1 MFKFSL
7 LRGAKALPVVFL
19 LLSLAGCKDRGEA
32 AVPPAA
38 ADELAR
44 ARELL
49 STYDFGDRFREGCA
63 LLEALPKLDGVGKD
77 IAMDAFLLRAEALT
91 DLFIAARATGDVA
104 LAETLEA
111 VTDWELKGDLNR
123 PRNFQILS
131 QEIQEIFLLVHR
143 ELGDD
148 DPRGERAAAMAEF
161 VHDLQC
167 LVFVKRDRLIATL
180 ARLEAAA
187 DGPDASR
194 AAAVALGELLRSA
207 PRTWRDHV
215 LATLGVP
222 CPGAVGGLMTALCIP
237 DPDGEVRGQCL
248 LDGVE
253 HSAGRRVAAAAALMA
268 RCDALGDVEGE
279 GQPMTG
285 IRAWYAARLATLQAA
300 DAPLAAWLREHY
312 LEAWTAGL
320 DAALAPA
327 LALLQSD

>member
-63 LLEALPKLDGVGKD
+63 LLEALPKIDRVGKD
-77 IAMDAFLLRAEALT
+77 IAMDAFLLRAEVLT
-91 DLFIAARATGDVA
+91 DLFILARATGDKA

-111 VTDWELKGDLNR
+111 VTDWELEGDISR

-131 QEIQEIFLLVHR
+131 QEIHELFVLVHR

-148 DPRGERAAAMAEF
+148 DPRGARAAAMAVF
-161 VHDLQC
+161 VHDLQA
-167 LVFVKRDRLIATL
+167 LVFVKRDSLIATM
-180 ARLEAAA
+180 ARLEAAP

-194 AAAVALGELLRSA
+194 AAAVALGELLRPAS
-207 PRTWRDHV
+207 RTWRDHV
-215 LATLGVP
+215 LGSLGIP
-222 CPGAVGGLMTALCIP
+222 CPKAVGGLMTALCIP
-237 DPDGEVRGQCL
+237 DPDGEIRGQCL
-248 LDGVE
+248 LEGVE
-253 HSAGRRVAAAAALMA
+253 HSADRRAAAAAALVA
-268 RCDALGDVEGE
+268 RCDALGDVKDG
-279 GQPMTG
+279 GQPMAG
-285 IRAWYAARLATLQAA
+285 IRAWYAARLAILQAA
-300 DAPLAAWLREHY
+300 DVPLAAWLREHRV
-312 LEAWTAGL
+312 EAWTAGL
-320 DAALAPA
+320 EAALAPA
-327 LALLQSD
+327 FALLQSD